1 MKTRRLFREN
11 VYQTEG
17 SATVTSVQTLDGNTV
32 VTLDQ
37 TIFFP
42 TGGGQSCDK
51 GTLDE
56 YNVVDVYERDDE
68 IFHVL
73 EPSSVEA
80 VEENRKTDTIAIEAG
95 SIMEM
100 KLDWEHRF
108 DNMQRHCGEH
118 ILSGMF
124 FREYGGVNRGFHM
137 GDQYM
142 TVDISLEAKP
152 EFQTVTWEMAKH
164 VELCTNEAIWS
175 NAPVITRHF
184 DTKEEAEHLPLRKAL
199 AIEKDITI
207 VCVGSVENP
216 ADCVACC
223 GTHPSTAGQ
232 VGMVKIFKVEPN
244 KGMFRIYFEAGK
256 RAFLKYQNEM
266 DTLNKLCTK
275 LSAGTEDILDK
286 YDKQQEKNKEV
297 RNQLHFLKK
306 DLIAK
311 EASSI
316 IDEIKGKADG
326 FGHAA
331 DAKPGGQKR
340 NQGSSQERG
349 HNGELPVRRY
359 TLFTLDDITALA
371 REIGSEAG
379 KLCFLVCEP
388 EKTVFLISDGKV
400 DCGKL
405 VKENASIYNG
415 KGGGSKTLARA
426 IFANDEYIDTFIDL
440 IEKHLR

>member
-11 VYQTEG
+11 VYQAEG
-17 SATVTSVQTLDGNTV
+17 SATVASVQMLDGNTV

-51 GTLDE
+51 GTLGG

-73 EPSSVEA
+73 EPSCAETA
-80 VEENRKTDTIAIEAG
+80 EKNQKMDTIKTG
-95 SIMEM
+95 CVMGM

-152 EFQTVTWEMAKH
+152 EFQIVTWEMAKH

-207 VCVGSVENP
+207 VCVGSMENP

-232 VGMVKIFKVEPN
+232 VGMIKIFKVEPN

-316 IDEIKGKADG
+316 IDEIKGIADG
-326 FGHAA
+326 SGHAEGG
-331 DAKPGGQKR
+331 KPGEQKR
-340 NQGSSQERG
+340 NQGSSLESRR
-349 HNGELPVRRY
+349 NGALPVRRY
-359 TLFTLDDITALA
+359 ALFTLDDITALA

-388 EKTVFLISDGKV
+388 EKTVFLLSDGKV